1 MLNYKTNSENNVIT
15 TKLTTVHRSAR
26 HPPQFKKEQKKR
38 KKTKCELY
46 YCLSCFHYPPGTTI
60 APMRL

>member
-26 HPPQFKKEQKKR
+26 HPPQFKKEQKKE
-38 KKTKCELY
+38 KKQNVNFIT
-46 YCLSCFHYPPGTTI
+46 
-60 APMRL
+60 A